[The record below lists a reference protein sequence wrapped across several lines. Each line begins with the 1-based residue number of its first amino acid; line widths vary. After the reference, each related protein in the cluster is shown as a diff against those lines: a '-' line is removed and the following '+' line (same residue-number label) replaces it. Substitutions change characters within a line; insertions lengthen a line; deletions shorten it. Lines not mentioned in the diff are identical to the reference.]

1 MSPLH
6 QSPTQVPVSSKQ
18 NRGALFPNRNR
29 FEEKIFVGGPALDL
43 SPRCSKVEP
52 PETGI
57 PFFLSSSFLESDRRG
72 LVKARATPRG
82 WRATSRRL
90 LSVVGSWAE
99 RRGARRRVCVCRAEI
114 VNGRYCWDAGA
125 WREILNGRTQP
136 SFGGTLESDA
146 WYNTHPLFFS
156 PHPRYC

>member
-90 LSVVGSWAE
+90 LSVVGSIVG
-99 RRGARRRVCVCRAEI
+99 GASRCAASCVCLPSRDCQWT
-114 VNGRYCWDAGA
+114 VLLGRRCVAG
-125 WREILNGRTQP
+125 
-136 SFGGTLESDA
+136 
-146 WYNTHPLFFS
+146 NTKWPNTAIFRGN
-156 PHPRYC
+156 P